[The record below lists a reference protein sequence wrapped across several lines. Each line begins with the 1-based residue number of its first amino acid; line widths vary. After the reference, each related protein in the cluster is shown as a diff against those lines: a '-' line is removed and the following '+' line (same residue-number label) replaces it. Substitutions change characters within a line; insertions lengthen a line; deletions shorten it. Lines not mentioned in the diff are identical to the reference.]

1 MKNNL
6 TSLYD
11 RLSDVERRQLVEL
24 IAGLWPDLSD
34 KVKKQYESIPGFAEA
49 IKKELE
55 AS

>member
-1 MKNNL
+1 MKNNI

-11 RLSDVERRQLVEL
+11 RLSDSERQQLVKL
-24 IAGLWPDLSD
+24 IAGLWPEISD
-34 KVKKQYESIPGFAEA
+34 KVKKQYEAIPGFTEA